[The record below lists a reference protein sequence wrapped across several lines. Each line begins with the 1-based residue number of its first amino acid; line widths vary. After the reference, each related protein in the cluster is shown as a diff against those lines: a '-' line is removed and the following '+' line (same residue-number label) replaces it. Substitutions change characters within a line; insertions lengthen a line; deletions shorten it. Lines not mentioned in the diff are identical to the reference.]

1 MSERIEY
8 MTAEK
13 EKIMF
18 EMYRQTDGDRA
29 YRVVYFTE
37 LDEHN
42 KDKEIN
48 DAMNGDFFFDG
59 YILAANVKESKS
71 VITKA
76 LEKLNRGEAV
86 TPEDVKSE
94 LLPYLI

>member
-1 MSERIEY
+1 

-18 EMYRQTDGDRA
+18 EIYRQTDGDRA

-59 YILAANVKESKS
+59 Y
-71 VITKA
+71 
-76 LEKLNRGEAV
+76 
-86 TPEDVKSE
+86 
-94 LLPYLI
+94 

>member
-1 MSERIEY
+1 MHERIEY

-18 EMYRQTDGDRA
+18 EIYRQTDGDRA

-48 DAMNGDFFFDG
+48 DAMNGEFFFDG
-59 YILAANVKESKS
+59 YIMAAKLKESKS

-76 LEKLNRGEAV
+76 LEKLNRGEEV
-86 TPEDVKSE
+86 TPGEVQRDLS
-94 LLPYLI
+94 PFLI